1 MFNVQLSF
9 VIYKR
14 RKRDSNPR
22 YGSPYSGFQDR
33 RFQPLTHS
41 SALENTPYCAGNSRY
56 WIVRV
61 FFRLGFP
68 VESFSGAEIGSGCLM
83 VTVPKSVF
91 PLIVTKSRR
100 SVSTFS
106 SSPL

>member
-1 MFNVQLSF
+1 MDSLWDERPRRTGKYLKNRWK
-9 VIYKR
+9 KR

-41 SALENTPYCAGNSRY
+41 SAFEDNAYDAGNSRY
-56 WIVRV
+56 RIVRS

-68 VESFSGAEIGSGCLM
+68 GLSFSGAETGSGCLI
-83 VTVPKSVF
+83 VTVPKSVL
-91 PLIVTKSRR
+91 P
-100 SVSTFS
+100 
-106 SSPL
+106 